1 MPSFDAPS
9 GAVYFGR
16 MFENMGRQQG
26 NPGWTLSGL
35 IAQMFG
41 HFAMGEL
48 DTARARARAIRR
60 LELLDDFDLFAAQLD
75 AFVLMFDVEGA
86 GPERS
91 EVMNALRHHVK
102 GAAAPMEQKRAAWTL
117 SLLLRQA
124 GADSAADSMREL
136 VGGQSDPLVV
146 LLDAHRLAMASDLA
160 GALQLADTLKRWER
174 ARSVSDGYVGPFFRT
189 VVHLLRADWYANSNN
204 LLAARRQLLWHQGWD
219 QDGFPLA
226 EPRVEEV
233 DWAFGTLAR
242 WLRSMVLESLG
253 DDGELCKMYDDIVR
267 LWSKGD
273 PVSAVRADT
282 AQQRFGELNCE
293 ATSG

>member
-1 MPSFDAPS
+1 
-9 GAVYFGR
+9 
-16 MFENMGRQQG
+16 MFEEGGRQQG
-26 NPGWTLSGL
+26 KPGWTLSGL

-41 HFAMGEL
+41 HFAIGQL
-48 DTARARARAIRR
+48 DTARARARAIRG

-75 AFVLMFDVEGA
+75 AFVLMFDEEGA
-86 GPERS
+86 GLERS
-91 EVMNALRHHVK
+91 EVMNALWQHVK
-102 GAAAPMEQKRAAWTL
+102 GAAPMEQKRAAWTL
-117 SLLLRQA
+117 SLLQRQA
-124 GADSAADSMREL
+124 GADLAADSMREL
-136 VGGQSDPLVV
+136 AGGQSDPLVI
-146 LLDAHRLAMASDLA
+146 LLDAHRLAVDTDLA
-160 GALQLADTLKRWER
+160 GALQLADTLKHWER

-233 DWAFGTLAR
+233 DWGFGTLAR
-242 WLRSMVLESLG
+242 WRRAEVLER
-253 DDGELCKMYDDIVR
+253 DDPELCDLYDDIVR

-273 PVSAVRADT
+273 SVYSVRAKE
-282 AQQRFGELNCE
+282 ARRKFGELGCE